1 MKALIAGATGLV
13 GSHLLQRL
21 LEDRDY
27 DEIWVLTRRPLNSEH
42 KKIREI
48 VTDFQNLRDSLQ
60 KVEAEHIYCCLG
72 STMKKAG
79 SKQAFKKVDF
89 EYPLEMAQI
98 MISKKA
104 EKFMLISSLGASRNS
119 IIFYLRVKGELEE
132 AIGHLGF
139 QSLFIFRPSLL
150 LGDRTESRT
159 GEDIAKK
166 MYQYIEW
173 LFIGPFKKHRGIEAK
188 TVAESMIK
196 MAKSDQ
202 KGTLI
207 LESDRIREA

>member
-72 STMKKAG
+72 TTMKKAG

-89 EYPLEMAQI
+89 EYPLELAQI

-104 EKFMLISSLGASRNS
+104 EKYMLISSLGANRNS

-132 AIGHLGF
+132 AIGQLGF
-139 QSLFIFRPSLL
+139 PSLFIFRPSLL
-150 LGDRTESRT
+150 LGDRTESRA